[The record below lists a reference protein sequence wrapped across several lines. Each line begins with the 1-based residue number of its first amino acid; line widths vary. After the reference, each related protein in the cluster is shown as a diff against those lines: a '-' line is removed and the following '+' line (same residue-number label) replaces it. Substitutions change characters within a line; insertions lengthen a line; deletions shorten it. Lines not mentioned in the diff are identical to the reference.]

1 MNLLHE
7 TFEKFIQLAN
17 QQSLSYVNSEI
28 SPDLLEARRQKI
40 REQILRDLIDKPA
53 EQVVLLIRE
62 RQQLRRQQ
70 VEPIRQQQDIRQHL
84 IKKKLEKRCREIM
97 NNLEQYLSKLFYTS
111 SIQ

>member
-40 REQILRDLIDKPA
+40 REQILRDLIDKLA
-53 EQVVLLIRE
+53 EQVVLRIRE

-70 VEPIRQQQDIRQHL
+70 VEPIRQQQDIL
-84 IKKKLEKRCREIM
+84 IEKKLEKRCREIM
-97 NNLEQYLSKLFYTS
+97 KNLEQYLSKLFYTS